1 MMQDYKEIN
10 RCICCDVAECRHHA
24 NAQDYCTLQEIR
36 VQKHEPHATQCKCTD
51 CASFE
56 CKPVM

>member
-10 RCICCDVAECRHHA
+10 RCICCDVTECRHHA

-51 CASFE
+51 CA
-56 CKPVM
+56 